1 LCKNQQQKPANAKI
15 NVDDSTEIVYKGV
28 SAVENVQGE
37 SMSDAEVCK
46 RARKTLGLTQS
57 IWSQFT
63 GIDRTVISKI
73 ENDKASAEGVI
84 VPLSRTIMKLIRAGA
99 GKVDPENISNKLLE
113 IPKDRRGPWTGYNVL
128 VSICIE
134 NGRQD
139 VLNEVAGIR
148 VEISS
153 QIGEA
158 ESMPRSMKHEAEDY
172 MSMLKGWRKTAPLEA
187 QRFIDNAIANQSQLL
202 TWVDMASEVGSRKDL
217 PGSEEPSN
225 D

>member
-1 LCKNQQQKPANAKI
+1 MKRI
-15 NVDDSTEIVYKGV
+15 VDEGTKIVYKGV
-28 SAVENVQGE
+28 CVVKNVQGE

-84 VPLSRTIMKLIRAGA
+84 VPLSRTIMKLVRAGD
-99 GKVDPENISNKLLE
+99 GKIDPESIANKLLE
-113 IPKDRRGPWTGYNVL
+113 IPTDRRGPWTGYNVL

-134 NGRQD
+134 SGRQD

-148 VEISS
+148 VEIRG
-153 QIGEA
+153 QPGED

-172 MSMLKGWRKTAPLEA
+172 MSMLKGWRKTAPVEA

-202 TWVDMASEVGSRKDL
+202 TWVDMASEVGSRNSSAESVHPPDKKEKDQ
-217 PGSEEPSN
+217 
-225 D
+225 